1 MKRQITVL
9 NITIILLLSLHV
21 YAGVPQDTVQDN
33 INKVLEIL
41 RDPALKATAAEESK
55 RDKLRLIYEN
65 MFNDVELSKRALAR
79 HWNSINSSQ
88 RQEFVQLFR
97 QLIESAYIDHILSYS
112 SEKIVFDR
120 ETMVSES
127 KAEVQTRIVTSSKEI
142 PVFYRMIM
150 NGGEWK
156 VYDVVIENVS
166 MVLSYRS
173 QFNDILAKN
182 TFEQMVEI
190 LREKVNEQSNQG

>member
-1 MKRQITVL
+1 MKSRIVL
-9 NITIILLLSLHV
+9 INIVMILLLSLHV

-33 INKVLEIL
+33 VNKVIEIL
-41 RDPALKATAAEESK
+41 RDPALKVPTAKEIK
-55 RDKLRLIYEN
+55 RNKLRLIYEH

-79 HWNSINSSQ
+79 HWNSINTTQ

-97 QLIESAYIDHILSYS
+97 EVIESTYIDHILSYS
-112 SEKIVFDR
+112 DEKIVFDR
-120 ETMVSES
+120 ETMVSAG

-142 PVFYRMIM
+142 PVFYRMIV

-166 MVLSYRS
+166 MVLNYRS

-182 TFEQMVEI
+182 TFEQLVKI
-190 LREKVNEQSNQG
+190 LREKVKEQSN